1 MIRIS
6 SKLKKTL
13 LIVIIT
19 IISLVALVIVFIS
32 PIAKYLVE
40 KYDVKYIGREVK
52 MDWAYV
58 NPFTGYI
65 HFDDFK
71 IYEQKSDTVFIEIE
85 GVSARVS
92 MRKLLNKTY
101 EINSLILN
109 KPIAKVIQKKKV
121 FNFQDIIDLFTPKD
135 KPKTDKGPVH
145 FNLLNAEINEGTFY
159 FSEPSTPI
167 NYSIIHVNFK
177 TAGKR
182 WDNDTINGQIT
193 LQSGIGRGDLD
204 GNFSI
209 NTKNQDYRFGVKV
222 KHFDMKI
229 MKQYLRDLS
238 NYGHISS
245 VLDADLQGK
254 GNFKSKESI
263 DGKGRLVISD
273 FHFGKDST
281 EDYVAYEKL
290 TLKITE
296 LAPAK
301 RKYFFDTVRLEKPY
315 VKYERYDYLDN
326 IQRMFGKSG
335 AKVKEIKS
343 NPEKFNL
350 IIELSKYIRD
360 LFKNFLKSDYKINNL
375 SVEEG
380 DILYNDYSINEK
392 FTASLKPLTIRA
404 DSVDNNNRWVKLTL
418 ESGVKPYGSLNIAV
432 SMNPENN
439 EDFDMRYKI
448 HNIPAPLLNPY
459 LVTFTSFPLDRGIIE
474 LSGNWNIRNNIIQSD
489 NHFIMVDPRLADK
502 VKKNGA
508 RWIPMP
514 LIMAFVRERGNV
526 IDYKIPI
533 TGNLKDPRF
542 HVKDVLLDLLKNI
555 FVKPPTTGYGFEV
568 RNTETKVEKLMAI
581 TWDLRQAKLD
591 DDQDKFLNNL
601 AQFLGKSPVA
611 HINFQPFEFTEKEK
625 EYILFY
631 EAKKKF
637 YLANDGKKGS
647 QISEEDSIN
656 IEKISVKDSA
666 FILYVSKHVKDSMI
680 FTMQEKCY
688 LMVGKSFV
696 SNKLK
701 QLEKSRK
708 ETITAYFKQNYVD
721 KQVHFL
727 EKKTV
732 IPRNGFTYY
741 KITYKGEIPADLKE
755 AYDKLM
761 EIDSEPPREK
771 YFKFRHR
778 KNKS

>member
-1 MIRIS
+1 MKRIS
-6 SKLKKTL
+6 SRLKKTL
-13 LIVIIT
+13 LIISIT
-19 IISLVALVIVFIS
+19 IVALVALVIIFIS

-65 HFDDFK
+65 HFDDVK
-71 IYEQKSDTVFIEIE
+71 IYEQKSDSVFIDFDGI
-85 GVSARVS
+85 SARFA
-92 MRKLLNKTY
+92 MRKLLSKTY
-101 EINSLILN
+101 EINSLILE
-109 KPIAKVIQKKKV
+109 KPVVKVVQKKKV

-167 NYSIIHVNFK
+167 NYSIIHVNFES
-177 TAGKR
+177 AGKR
-182 WDNDTINGQIT
+182 WDNDTINGKIT
-193 LQSGIGRGDLD
+193 FQSGIGRGDVD

-209 NTKNQDYRFGVKV
+209 NTKNLDYRFGVLV
-222 KHFDMKI
+222 KKFDMKI

-238 NYGHISS
+238 NYGNISS

-254 GNFKSKESI
+254 GNFKNKEDI

-301 RKYFFDTVRLEKPY
+301 RIYFFDTVRLEKPY

-335 AKVKEIKS
+335 AKVKEAKG

-350 IIELSKYIRD
+350 IIELSKYIRV
-360 LFKNFLKSDYKINNL
+360 LFKNFLKSDYKINTL

-380 DILYNDYSINEK
+380 NILYSDYSINEK
-392 FTASLKPLTIRA
+392 FTASLKPLNIRA
-404 DSVDNNNRWVKLTL
+404 DSVDNDHKWVKLKL
-418 ESGVKPYGSLNIAV
+418 ESGVKPYGSLNISV
-432 SMNPENN
+432 SMNPKNN
-439 EDFDMRYKI
+439 EDFDLYYKL

-459 LVTFTSFPLDRGIIE
+459 LVTFTSFPLDRGVIE
-474 LSGNWNIRNNIIQSD
+474 LFGTWNIRNDIIQSN

-533 TGNLKDPRF
+533 TGNLKDPHF
-542 HVKDVLLDLLKNI
+542 HIKDVVLDLLKNI
-555 FVKPPTTGYGFEV
+555 FIKPPTTGYGFEV
-568 RNTETKVEKLMAI
+568 RNTESNVEKLMAI
-581 TWDLRQAKLD
+581 TWKLRQSKVD
-591 DDQDKFLNNL
+591 DDQDRFLNKL
-601 AQFLGKSPVA
+601 GDFLGKSPVA
-611 HINFQPFEFTEKEK
+611 HINLQPYEFTEKEK

-631 EAKKKF
+631 EAKKKY

-656 IEKISVKDSA
+656 IEKIPVKDSA
-666 FILYVSKHVKDSMI
+666 FVLYVNKQIKDSMI

-688 LMVGKSFV
+688 RLVGRSFIN
-696 SNKLK
+696 NKLK
-701 QLEKSRK
+701 NLENARK
-708 ETITAYFKQNYVD
+708 ESIMAYFKQRYIE

-732 IPRNGFTYY
+732 IPKNGFTYY
-741 KITYKGEIPADLKE
+741 KITYKGDIPEDLKE
-755 AYDKLM
+755 SYEKLM
-761 EIDSEPPREK
+761 EIDSEPPRKK
-771 YFKFRHR
+771 YFNFRH
-778 KNKS
+778 KSK